1 MDDTW
6 MTVFSKKAKRGGVTD
21 PLRKEALFL
30 KSVEGEMV
38 GIIFTLTLLSQAIFF
53 YRKRKRD
60 RKHIS

>member
-1 MDDTW
+1 MDDGI
-6 MTVFSKKAKRGGVTD
+6 FKEGQAGGGVTD

-60 RKHIS
+60 IKHIS